1 MQTTVSTAST
11 AARDPPG
18 IEEVRSQLERIVAS
32 AEFPGLGRSAAFLR
46 YVVEEAIAGRAARIK
61 GYPSQLRYSAA
72 MKASRRTIRS
82 CGSRPRV

>member
-61 GYPSQLRYSAA
+61 GYSIAIEVFGRNES
-72 MKASRRTIRS
+72 
-82 CGSRPRV
+82 